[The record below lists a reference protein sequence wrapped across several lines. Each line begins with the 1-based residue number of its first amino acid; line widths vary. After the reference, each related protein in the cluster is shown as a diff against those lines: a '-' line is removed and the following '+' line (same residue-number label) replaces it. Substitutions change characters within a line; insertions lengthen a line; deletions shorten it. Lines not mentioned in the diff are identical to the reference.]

1 MKAILVR
8 QFGGPEVLQITEVD
22 TPKPGPGQ
30 VLVRI
35 KAAGVNPADT
45 YMRTGTYAVKPA
57 LPYTPGFDGAGIVE
71 SVGPDVSAWKPG
83 DRVYLTGGVIGTYA
97 EYVLAQAAQLYRLP
111 ERVSFS
117 QGAGIYVPYFT
128 AYHALFDLA
137 NARPGET
144 LLVHG
149 ASGGVGTAAVQLAR
163 ARGVRVIGTAGTD
176 RGREL
181 VKQQGAQHVL
191 DHRAAGYLDQIKDLT
206 GGRGANV
213 IIEMLANVNLGA
225 DLKVL
230 AARGRVVVVG
240 SRGDVQITPRDLMGR
255 QGAILGMVLF
265 NVPPEGI
272 ASIAAALGAGLENGT
287 LQPVVGKELPLA
299 EASRAHTEVM
309 GPGAYGKIVLVP

>member
-8 QFGGPEVLQITEVD
+8 QFGGPEVLQIAEVD
-22 TPKPGPGQ
+22 TPKLGPGQ

-163 ARGVRVIGTAGTD
+163 ARGLQVIGTAGTD

-191 DHRAAGYLDQIKDLT
+191 DHRSAGYLDKIKDLT

-230 AARGRVVVVG
+230 AAHGRVVVVG

-265 NVPPEGI
+265 NVTPEGI

-299 EASRAHTEVM
+299 EASRAHKEVM
-309 GPGAYGKIVLVP
+309 EPGAYGKIVLVP

>member
-8 QFGGPEVLQITEVD
+8 QFGGPEVLQTAEVD

-163 ARGVRVIGTAGTD
+163 ARGLQVIGTAGTD

-265 NVPPEGI
+265 NVTPEGI

-299 EASRAHTEVM
+299 EASRAHKEVM
-309 GPGAYGKIVLVP
+309 EPGAYGKIVLVP

>member
-1 MKAILVR
+1 MKAIQVK
-8 QFGGPEVLQITEVD
+8 QFGGPEVLQFIDVD

-71 SVGPDVSAWKPG
+71 TVGPDVSAWKPG
-83 DRVYLTGGVIGTYA
+83 DRVYLTGGVTGTYA
-97 EYVLAQAAQLYRLP
+97 EYVLAQAAHLYRLP
-111 ERVSFS
+111 ERISFS
-117 QGAGIYVPYFT
+117 QGAGLYVPYFT

-163 ARGVRVIGTAGTD
+163 ARGLHIIGTAGTD

-206 GGRGANV
+206 GGRG
-213 IIEMLANVNLGA
+213 G
-225 DLKVL
+225 KVL
-230 AARGRVVVVG
+230 VE
-240 SRGDVQITPRDLMGR
+240 Q
-255 QGAILGMVLF
+255 
-265 NVPPEGI
+265 
-272 ASIAAALGAGLENGT
+272 
-287 LQPVVGKELPLA
+287 
-299 EASRAHTEVM
+299 RA
-309 GPGAYGKIVLVP
+309 

>member
-1 MKAILVR
+1 
-8 QFGGPEVLQITEVD
+8 
-22 TPKPGPGQ
+22 
-30 VLVRI
+30 
-35 KAAGVNPADT
+35 
-45 YMRTGTYAVKPA
+45 
-57 LPYTPGFDGAGIVE
+57 
-71 SVGPDVSAWKPG
+71 
-83 DRVYLTGGVIGTYA
+83 
-97 EYVLAQAAQLYRLP
+97 
-111 ERVSFS
+111 
-117 QGAGIYVPYFT
+117 
-128 AYHALFDLA
+128 
-137 NARPGET
+137 
-144 LLVHG
+144 
-149 ASGGVGTAAVQLAR
+149 
-163 ARGVRVIGTAGTD
+163 VRVIGTAGTD

>member
-8 QFGGPEVLQITEVD
+8 QFGGPEVLQIAEVD

-71 SVGPDVSAWKPG
+71 TVGPDVSAWKPG
-83 DRVYLTGGVIGTYA
+83 DRVYLTGGVTGTYA
-97 EYVLAQAAQLYRLP
+97 EYVLAQAAHLYRLP
-111 ERVSFS
+111 ERISFS
-117 QGAGIYVPYFT
+117 QGAGLYVPYFT

-163 ARGVRVIGTAGTD
+163 ARGLHIIGTAGTD

-213 IIEMLANVNLGA
+213 IVEMLANVNLGA

-240 SRGDVQITPRDLMGR
+240 NRGDVQINARDLMGR

-265 NVPPEGI
+265 NVTPEGI
-272 ASIAAALGAGLENGT
+272 ASIAAAVGAGLENGT

-299 EASRAHTEVM
+299 EASRAHKEVM
-309 GPGAYGKIVLVP
+309 EPGAYGKIVLVP

>member
-8 QFGGPEVLQITEVD
+8 QFGGPEVLQTAEVD

-71 SVGPDVSAWKPG
+71 SAGPDVSAWKSG

-97 EYVLAQAAQLYRLP
+97 EYVLAQASQLYRLP

-163 ARGVRVIGTAGTD
+163 ARGLQVIGTAGTD

-265 NVPPEGI
+265 NVTPEGI
-272 ASIAAALGAGLENGT
+272 ASIGT

-299 EASRAHTEVM
+299 EASRAHKEVM
-309 GPGAYGKIVLVP
+309 EPGAYGKIVLVP

>member
-8 QFGGPEVLQITEVD
+8 QFGGPEVLQTAEVD

-137 NARPGET
+137 NTRPGET

>member
-1 MKAILVR
+1 
-8 QFGGPEVLQITEVD
+8 
-22 TPKPGPGQ
+22 
-30 VLVRI
+30 
-35 KAAGVNPADT
+35 
-45 YMRTGTYAVKPA
+45 MRTGTYAVKPA

-71 SVGPDVSAWKPG
+71 SVGTDVSAWKPR
-83 DRVYLTGGVIGTYA
+83 DRVYLTGGVTGTYA
-97 EYVLAQAAQLYRLP
+97 EYVLAQASQLYRLP
-111 ERVSFS
+111 ERVSFA
-117 QGAGIYVPYFT
+117 QGAGIHVPYFT

-149 ASGGVGTAAVQLAR
+149 ASGGVGTAAVQLAH
-163 ARGVRVIGTAGTD
+163 ARGLQIIGTAGTD

-191 DHRAAGYLDQIKDLT
+191 DHRAAGYLDQIKELT
-206 GGRGANV
+206 GGRGAHV
-213 IIEMLANVNLGA
+213 IIEMLANINLGA

-240 SRGDVQITPRDLMGR
+240 NRGDVQINPRDLMGR

-265 NVPPEGI
+265 NVTPEGI
-272 ASIAAALGAGLENGT
+272 ASIAAAVGAGLENGT

-299 EASRAHTEVM
+299 EASRAHKEVM
-309 GPGAYGKIVLVP
+309 EPGAYGKIVLVP